1 MVDYSKGQIYK
12 IWDKTF
18 TKCYV
23 GSSVQPLCKRFQK
36 HKSDY
41 ENFLNNRCRYVSV
54 FDLFDEFGVD
64 NCKIEWVE
72 DVVCNSKKE
81 LQAREGD
88 HIRNSSCVNK
98 QIAGRSK
105 KEHYV
110 DNREDYLEKF
120 KEYYVENKED
130 ISERMKKYREEH
142 KEELSDKHK
151 IYYEENKE
159 QLNNKQ
165 REYYNLNKEI
175 ISQKK
180 KEYRKEH
187 KEELST
193 QRKEY
198 RETNLDKFKEY
209 DKRHYE
215 KNKEQIKEYQKQYRQ
230 NNKDIISETKTC
242 ECGGIYQKWGHNRH
256 SKSKKHQQFINQNN
270 FQE

>member
-12 IWDKTF
+12 IWDNTF

-23 GSSVQPLCKRFQK
+23 GSSVQPLSKRMQK
-36 HKSDY
+36 HRSDY
-41 ENFLNNRCRYVSV
+41 KKYLDNRCHYVSV
-54 FDLFDEFGVD
+54 FDLFDEFGLD

-81 LQAREGD
+81 LQAREGI
-88 HIRNSSCVNK
+88 HIRNSDCVNK

-105 KEHYV
+105 KERYE
-110 DNREDYLEKF
+110 DKREEYLEKF
-120 KEYYVENKED
+120 KDYYINNKED
-130 ISERMKKYREEH
+130 IFERMKNYREEH

-151 IYYEENKE
+151 MYYEKHKE

-180 KEYRKEH
+180 KEYREEH
-187 KEELST
+187 REELST

-198 RETNLDKFKEY
+198 RDNNLDKFREY

-215 KNKEQIKEYQKQYRQ
+215 KKQRTNQ
-230 NNKDIISETKTC
+230 RVSKTIPTK
-242 ECGGIYQKWGHNRH
+242 
-256 SKSKKHQQFINQNN
+256 
-270 FQE
+270 